1 MPSVGSVY
9 LWGFVLMNVALKIF
23 TVSNRGIM
31 PHLKCSKIGVGI
43 RLHRVSN
50 VVGIWEQRS
59 EARLLRKSI
68 WISILQKFGE
78 RSLEVPC
85 AHSGATISGL
95 KQLDA
100 DQETSVARFC
110 GVTEH
115 VQEDLF
121 SHEHRAGETLQGWVE
136 SQLLPEP
143 VQFAS
148 VDVVGVLASEKK
160 EKNDVRR

>member
-1 MPSVGSVY
+1 MIFY
-9 LWGFVLMNVALKIF
+9 RYTFEDLALKIF
-23 TVSNRGIM
+23 IVSNRGVI

-43 RLHRVSN
+43 RLLRVSN
-50 VVGIWEQRS
+50 VVSIWEQRS
-59 EARLLRKSI
+59 EARLLRKII

-121 SHEHRAGETLQGWVE
+121 SLTTELGKLCRAGWRANCSLGGCN
-136 SQLLPEP
+136 SPQLT
-143 VQFAS
+143 
-148 VDVVGVLASEKK
+148 
-160 EKNDVRR
+160 

>member
-1 MPSVGSVY
+1 MR
-9 LWGFVLMNVALKIF
+9 KI
-23 TVSNRGIM
+23 
-31 PHLKCSKIGVGI
+31 
-43 RLHRVSN
+43 
-50 VVGIWEQRS
+50 
-59 EARLLRKSI
+59 I

-121 SHEHRAGETLQGWVE
+121 SHDHRAGETLQGWVE
-136 SQLLPEP
+136 SQLLPGR

-160 EKNDVRR
+160 EKERCEALISHELDSARMHDSTRAYFDGKGQPRPLRQYLSLRETGGAGRIQAKPAL